1 MGGCF
6 DESMD
11 GWVAKGVGG
20 CFYESMDG
28 WVGEQISD

>member
-11 GWVAKGVGG
+11 GWVAKWVGG